1 MKPVVCIAAVLCA
14 FSYLVPANSNGMSG
28 RGDFYVSLGYGP
40 AIGTISGFRLNA
52 AKETVAILPYIGKL
66 GSGELSSANYDWAAE
81 STESPVIRFENS
93 SLLGL
98 KGSAGCVVRG
108 TRLEVELG
116 HERYDFKSQ
125 KYALLSGGSATF
137 ALVKRISASATRDVE
152 GFRAALQKELSKP
165 ALESIKKRL
174 EDIRDHDEARE
185 SATTTTGTGGTE
197 VSAQG
202 ARDKAI
208 ADIVTLPLRTRGV
221 IGRAIATSTEG
232 MEIVEISGVRAI
244 SAILNACYDFPQ
256 VGLLVGWRM
265 SPYACAGLGASF
277 IGLTDRQFQPQLTCK
292 VKAGINYSIT
302 HSLAAFIGGT
312 FSKVLGT
319 SYDNTS
325 AHRAVDDASPL
336 GKTKEKIS
344 ASFGLRNVG
353 VELGSTYADT
363 AGLGSEIGNAKNFE
377 CKGGGATKTS

>member
-40 AIGTISGFRLNA
+40 TIGTISGFRLNA

-185 SATTTTGTGGTE
+185 SRALATKIVEKFTPLISGEGAGTAGATTTTGTGGTE
-197 VSAQG
+197 VSTQG

-208 ADIVTLPLRTRGV
+208 ADIVALPLRTRGV
-221 IGRAIATSTEG
+221 IGRAIATST
-232 MEIVEISGVRAI
+232 
-244 SAILNACYDFPQ
+244 
-256 VGLLVGWRM
+256 
-265 SPYACAGLGASF
+265 
-277 IGLTDRQFQPQLTCK
+277 
-292 VKAGINYSIT
+292 
-302 HSLAAFIGGT
+302 
-312 FSKVLGT
+312 
-319 SYDNTS
+319 
-325 AHRAVDDASPL
+325 
-336 GKTKEKIS
+336 
-344 ASFGLRNVG
+344 
-353 VELGSTYADT
+353 
-363 AGLGSEIGNAKNFE
+363 
-377 CKGGGATKTS
+377 